1 MNYLEQIQK
10 LVQEKLD
17 SQSPEERLEKLNSE
31 LKKKSPD
38 LSLIETLLEKG
49 VGKKM
54 TFESVKEKIE
64 KKQRLEKLNA
74 EIKKSNPDLEFIE
87 TLLEKGVGK
96 KMTME
101 KVKEA
106 IKKNPFGKMA
116 KEFEQLVGNLSVM
129 SGLSEK
135 SSIKKIKKTLSI
147 KEIGVDVEIS
157 LIDGSKLIHCAVN
170 TGDMELAQ
178 LLIDRGADL
187 NTKGASGNWRRPA
200 DWRPAVYSQ
209 EVFDL
214 IKKHG
219 AENEPE

>member
-17 SQSPEERLEKLNSE
+17 SQSPEERLEKLNEE
-31 LKKKSPD
+31 LKKKNPD
-38 LSLIETLLEKG
+38 LSLIETLIQKG

-64 KKQRLEKLNA
+64 QKERLLKLNN
-74 EIKKSNPDLEFIE
+74 EIKKLKPDLEFIE
-87 TLLEKGVGK
+87 SLLEKGVGK

-106 IKKNPFGKMA
+106 IEKNIFGKMPM
-116 KEFEQLVGNLSVM
+116 EFEQLVGNLSKR
-129 SGLSEK
+129 SITSEK
-135 SSIKKIKKTLSI
+135 SSIKKIKKILSI
-147 KEIGVDVEIS
+147 KEVEVDVE
-157 LIDGSKLIHCAVN
+157 LALFDGRKLIQYAVN
-170 TGDMELAQ
+170 TGDVELAQ

-187 NTKGASGNWRRPA
+187 NTKGANFNWRRPA

-214 IKKHG
+214 IKRHG
-219 AENEPE
+219 AENET

>member
-10 LVQEKLD
+10 LVQEKID

-31 LKKKSPD
+31 LKKKNPD
-38 LSLIETLLEKG
+38 LSLIETLIQKG

-64 KKQRLEKLNA
+64 QKKRLEKLNT
-74 EIKKSNPDLEFIE
+74 ETKKLNPDLELIE
-87 TLLEKGVGK
+87 SLLEKGVGK

-106 IKKNPFGKMA
+106 IEKNPFGKMPM
-116 KEFEQLVGNLSVM
+116 EFEQLVGKLSKR
-129 SGLSEK
+129 STTSDD
-135 SSIKKIKKTLSI
+135 SSIKKIKKILSI
-147 KEIGVDVEIS
+147 KEVKVDVE
-157 LIDGSKLIHCAVN
+157 LALYDGKRLIHYAVN
-170 TGDMELAQ
+170 TGDVELAQ

-187 NTKGASGNWRRPA
+187 NTKGTGDNWRRPA
-200 DWRPAVYSQ
+200 DWRPAFYSQ

-214 IKKHG
+214 IKRHG
-219 AENEPE
+219 AENET

>member
-74 EIKKSNPDLEFIE
+74 EIKKLNPDLEFIE

-106 IKKNPFGKMA
+106 IKKNPFGKMPM
-116 KEFEQLVGNLSVM
+116 EFERLVGNLSNLTI
-129 SGLSEK
+129 SSEK
-135 SSIKKIKKTLSI
+135 SSIRKIKKILST
-147 KEIGVDVEIS
+147 KEVEVDVELALS
-157 LIDGSKLIHCAVN
+157 DGKKLIHYAVN
-170 TGDMELAQ
+170 TGDVELAQ
-178 LLIDRGADL
+178 LLIDRGANL
-187 NTKGASGNWRRPA
+187 NTNGANGQWRRPL
-200 DWRPAVYSQ
+200 DWIPLFHSQ
-209 EVFDL
+209 EVKDL

-219 AENEPE
+219 AESQF

>member
-17 SQSPEERLEKLNSE
+17 SQSPEERLEKLNEE
-31 LKKKSPD
+31 LKKKNPD
-38 LSLIETLLEKG
+38 LSLIETLIQKG

-64 KKQRLEKLNA
+64 QKERLLKLNN
-74 EIKKSNPDLEFIE
+74 EIKKLKPDLEFIE
-87 TLLEKGVGK
+87 SLLEKGVGK

-106 IKKNPFGKMA
+106 IEKNPFGKMPM
-116 KEFEQLVGNLSVM
+116 EFEQLVGNLSKR
-129 SGLSEK
+129 SITSKK
-135 SSIKKIKKTLSI
+135 SSIKKIKKILSI
-147 KEIGVDVEIS
+147 KEVEVDVE
-157 LIDGSKLIHCAVN
+157 LALFDGRKLIQYAVN
-170 TGDMELAQ
+170 TGDVELAQ

-187 NTKGASGNWRRPA
+187 NTKGANFNWRRPA
-200 DWRPAVYSQ
+200 DWRPAFYSQ

-214 IKKHG
+214 IKRHG
-219 AENEPE
+219 AENET